1 MSEKYIIRVL
11 TLGYTDVGK
20 SSIIL
25 RFTKNE
31 FNEKYIST
39 VGIDFRSK
47 PIKIGNSTIKVMVFD
62 TAGQEKYKG
71 IAKSFYNKANG
82 ILLTFD
88 ICNKESFE
96 LIDYWVQ
103 ELKEYIGL
111 KDLYIV
117 LVGNKKDRNVE
128 RKILYEEAK
137 KYAED
142 NNFGGYF
149 EVSAKTNEGI
159 NELFED
165 VAKGALSKILKKNE
179 EESEIQNIRLSLD
192 NIKSKKEKNKK
203 CC

>member
-1 MSEKYIIRVL
+1 MSENYVIRVL

-31 FNEKYIST
+31 FKDKYIST

-47 PIKIGNSTIKVMVFD
+47 PIKIGNSTVKVMVFD
-62 TAGQEKYKG
+62 PAGQEKYKG
-71 IAKSFYNKANG
+71 IAKSFYNKENG

-88 ICNKESFE
+88 ICNKGSFE

-117 LVGNKKDRNVE
+117 LVGNKKDKNEE
-128 RKILYEEAK
+128 RKILYEDAK
-137 KYAED
+137 KYAEE

-149 EVSAKTNEGI
+149 EVSAKTSEGI
-159 NELFED
+159 IELFD
-165 VAKGALSKILKKNE
+165 DIAK
-179 EESEIQNIRLSLD
+179 
-192 NIKSKKEKNKK
+192 
-203 CC
+203 